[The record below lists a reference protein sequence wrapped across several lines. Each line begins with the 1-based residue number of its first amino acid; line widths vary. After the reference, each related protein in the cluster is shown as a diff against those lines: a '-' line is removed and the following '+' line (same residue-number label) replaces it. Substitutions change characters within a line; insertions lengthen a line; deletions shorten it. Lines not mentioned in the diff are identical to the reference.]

1 MDGPLHLDQELQH
14 RSAVPVPMMLV
25 VGVGM
30 LMLVP
35 LGQVHRQAE
44 AHQQP
49 GKDQGGRQRL
59 RHKDQRQ
66 RRAAGC

>member
-1 MDGPLHLDQELQH
+1 
-14 RSAVPVPMMLV
+14 MMLV

-59 RHKDQRQ
+59 RHEDQRQ